1 MTVVRGGGLAG
12 LVSST
17 AVDTSTLAL
26 ADARALRARVR
37 AASLTC
43 ADADAGAD
51 AGAGAPQPDREIV
64 EIIVED
70 DEGTV
75 TALVNADHLSPDI
88 RELIEWVESAP
99 GRTEQLGPP
108 GTGPA

>member
-37 AASLTC
+37 AASLTDTDAN
-43 ADADAGAD
+43 AD
-51 AGAGAPQPDREIV
+51 AGAPQPDREIV

-75 TALVNADHLSPDI
+75 TALVNADHLSPDV

>member
-17 AVDTSTLAL
+17 AVDTSAL
-26 ADARALRARVR
+26 SSADAEALRARVR
-37 AASLTC
+37 AASLT
-43 ADADAGAD
+43 D
-51 AGAGAPQPDREIV
+51 AGAPQPDREIV
-64 EIIVED
+64 AILIED
-70 DEGTV
+70 HGAAV
-75 TALVNADHLSPDI
+75 TTLVNADDRSPGV

-99 GRTEQLGPP
+99 DRTEHLGPP